1 MPETFTIV
9 KRNNNPVILARPIFM
24 EYFKGFPE
32 ETQFKVEFRRI
43 GANRSNQQNRYYW
56 GVIVE
61 AFRYGVQQQ
70 WGDYIGKQEAHETL
84 KSNCLYTERI
94 NEDTGE
100 VLRIIGSTSEND
112 TGEQEVYHEKCRRLI
127 MDYFGIEVPL
137 PVEGQL
143 EIF

>member
-1 MPETFTIV
+1 M
-9 KRNNNPVILARPIFM
+9 
-24 EYFKGFPE
+24 
-32 ETQFKVEFRRI
+32 
-43 GANRSNQQNRYYW
+43 
-56 GVIVE
+56 
-61 AFRYGVQQQ
+61 
-70 WGDYIGKQEAHETL
+70 
-84 KSNCLYTERI
+84 ERI

-137 PVEGQL
+137 PGEGQL